1 MNAIN
6 NIHETLNTA
15 IAAAEDKGYNEAMN
29 QTLFWVCQQSGHSP
43 KEYDKYSNWG
53 ATFEAAL
60 KDLLN
65 K

>member
-15 IAAAEDKGYNEAMN
+15 LAAAEDKGYNEAME
-29 QTLFWVCQQSGHSP
+29 QALFWVCQHSEHSP
-43 KEYDKYSNWG
+43 KEYNKYSTWG
-53 ATFEAAL
+53 ATFEAAI

>member
-6 NIHETLNTA
+6 NIHETLDHA
-15 IAAAEDKGYNEAMN
+15 LEAAEQKGRQEAFE
-29 QTLFWVCQQSGHSP
+29 QTLFWVCQYSGHSP
-43 KEYDKYSNWG
+43 KEYDSYSNWG

>member
-6 NIHETLNTA
+6 NIHETLDHALETA
-15 IAAAEDKGYNEAMN
+15 EQKGYNEAM
-29 QTLFWVCQQSGHSP
+29 QYALFWVCQKSGHSP
-43 KEYDKYSNWG
+43 KEYNEYSNWG

-60 KDLLN
+60 NDLLN